1 MDNLW
6 LFVVLA
12 AAVLLV
18 ALMVFFVPVIRSGL
32 DRLSSARTSPAR
44 SSSAQTSSAQ
54 TSSAQTPSNGPDPTP
69 AARPNP
75 LVRGFGYLCV
85 TPRFTRYRHSLEDR
99 LQQAFRRIDAVDPDV
114 APRRIGLAMLQAGLV
129 DPPPAPPAD
138 RGAPWGQARTYDDP
152 GDTR

>member
-1 MDNLW
+1 MENLW

-18 ALMVFFVPVIRSGL
+18 ALMVFFVPVIRGGWT
-32 DRLSSARTSPAR
+32 RL
-44 SSSAQTSSAQ
+44 SSAQTSRAQ
-54 TSSAQTPSNGPDPTP
+54 TSRAATSGTRTAAARTAPDATP

-75 LVRGFGYLCV
+75 LVRGFGYLYV

-99 LQQAFRRIDAVDPDV
+99 MQRAFQRIDAVDPDA

-129 DPPPAPPAD
+129 EPPLSPPVD
-138 RGAPWGQARTYDDP
+138 RGAPWGPVHPYDDP
-152 GDTR
+152 GETR